1 MSVLQQVAKKSREYV
16 LNYYGNL
23 LSIDEPE
30 FNEKEKLWKVK
41 LKTDYPRLIKNDS
54 PDERFIRT
62 LLIRDLGTICVDE
75 QMTIVKNCS
84 TSRSQCVDTL
94 RTRLKTWEERAENII
109 VKTSALQLA
118 STGIAQVFLNPIR
131 TILSNFLEEETTI
144 ISFEELEG
152 LRESYL
158 KWIRLLE
165 DLRLLRKEQEGYT
178 YGNMFTEMRRKAKD
192 DSGFLTQILAYVV
205 RERYPTLKE
214 VFHLRQFETLVHMD
228 SCYYRPALEA
238 EKLLFLRAESLFSR
252 YIAQYRVKSKL
263 ELRAGLLELCNSDAL
278 KKKSEYYFGNDDL
291 FQRMLEMSKEFLD
304 LSSPKT

>member
-16 LNYYGNL
+16 LSYYGNL

-131 TILSNFLEEETTI
+131 TILSNFLEEETAI

-165 DLRLLRKEQEGYT
+165 DLGLLRKEQEGYT

-278 KKKSEYYFGNDDL
+278 KKKNEYYFGNDDL

>member
-16 LNYYGNL
+16 LSYYGNL

-84 TSRSQCVDTL
+84 TSRSQCVETL

-109 VKTSALQLA
+109 VKTSAFQLA

-178 YGNMFTEMRRKAKD
+178 YGNMFTEMRRKAED

-278 KKKSEYYFGNDDL
+278 KKKNEYYFGNDDL

>member
-75 QMTIVKNCS
+75 QMAIVKNCS
-84 TSRSQCVDTL
+84 TSRSQCVETL

-109 VKTSALQLA
+109 VKTSAFQLA

-165 DLRLLRKEQEGYT
+165 DLGLLRKEQEGYT
-178 YGNMFTEMRRKAKD
+178 YGNMFTEMRRKAED

-278 KKKSEYYFGNDDL
+278 KKKNEYYFGNDDL